1 MKATGVIRRIDELG
15 RIVIPKEIR
24 RNLKIR
30 DGESLEIFIEDHS
43 IILKKFSLME
53 DSLNF
58 ANNIVMLLASL
69 TGCKVLV
76 TDREHI
82 ISQSDNIAE
91 NIKKEILTN
100 NILEIIEE
108 RKIRVS
114 ETNENFV
121 IAENIVLSGYNIM
134 YPIIS
139 NGDSIGLIILISD
152 KKPEK
157 SNLLLAKFASLLISN
172 QITLE

>member
-1 MKATGVIRRIDELG
+1 MKSTGVIRRIDELG

-30 DGESLEIFIEDHS
+30 DGESIEIFIENHS

-53 DSLNF
+53 DSINF
-58 ANNIVMLLASL
+58 ANKIVNILSSL
-69 TGCKVLV
+69 TGNKVLV

-82 ISQSDNIAE
+82 ISQSDGLTSD
-91 NIKKEILTN
+91 KKEILTN
-100 NILEIIEE
+100 NMMEIIEE
-108 RKIRVS
+108 RKIRIS
-114 ETNENFV
+114 EFSENFV
-121 IAENIVLSGYNIM
+121 ISENIVLSGYNLM

-139 NGDSIGLIILISD
+139 NGDSIGLIIFISD
-152 KKPEK
+152 KKIDQ
-157 SNLLLAKFASLLISN
+157 SSILLIKFAALLISN

>member
-1 MKATGVIRRIDELG
+1 MKSTGVIRRIDELG

-30 DGESLEIFIEDHS
+30 DGESIEIFIENHS

-53 DSLNF
+53 DSINF
-58 ANNIVMLLASL
+58 ANKIVNKLSSL
-69 TGCKVLV
+69 TGNKVLV

-82 ISQSDNIAE
+82 ISQSDGLTSD
-91 NIKKEILTN
+91 KKEILTN
-100 NILEIIEE
+100 NMMEIIEE
-108 RKIRVS
+108 RKIRMS
-114 ETNENFV
+114 EFSENFV
-121 IAENIVLSGYNIM
+121 ISENIVLSGYNLM

-139 NGDSIGLIILISD
+139 NGDSIGLIIFISD
-152 KKPEK
+152 KKIDQ
-157 SNLLLAKFASLLISN
+157 SSILLIKFAALLISN

>member
-1 MKATGVIRRIDELG
+1 MKSTGVIRRIDELG

-30 DGESLEIFIEDHS
+30 DGESIEIFIENHS

-53 DSLNF
+53 DSINF
-58 ANNIVMLLASL
+58 ANKIVNILSSL
-69 TGCKVLV
+69 TGNKVLV

-82 ISQSDNIAE
+82 ISQSDGLISD
-91 NIKKEILTN
+91 KKEILTN
-100 NILEIIEE
+100 NMMEIIEE
-108 RKIRVS
+108 RKIRMSEVS
-114 ETNENFV
+114 ENFV
-121 IAENIVLSGYNIM
+121 ISENIVLSGYNLM

-139 NGDSIGLIILISD
+139 NGDSIGLIIFISD
-152 KKPEK
+152 KKIDQ
-157 SNLLLAKFASLLISN
+157 SSILLIKFAALLISN

>member
-1 MKATGVIRRIDELG
+1 MKSTGVIRRIDELG

-30 DGESLEIFIEDHS
+30 DGESIEIFIENHS

-53 DSLNF
+53 DSINF
-58 ANNIVMLLASL
+58 ANKIVNILSSL
-69 TGCKVLV
+69 TGNKVLV

-82 ISQSDNIAE
+82 ISQSDGLTSD
-91 NIKKEILTN
+91 KKEILTN
-100 NILEIIEE
+100 NMMEIIEE
-108 RKIRVS
+108 RKIRMS
-114 ETNENFV
+114 EFSENFV
-121 IAENIVLSGYNIM
+121 ISENIVLSGYNLM

-139 NGDSIGLIILISD
+139 NGDSIGLIIFISD
-152 KKPEK
+152 KKIDQ
-157 SNLLLAKFASLLISN
+157 SSILLIKFAALLISN